1 MYGKLIDTA
10 IEKLSDQFKAVDEIA
25 FVNQQKVL
33 NAFINNRVALR
44 HFNPT
49 TGYGYDDVAR
59 DTLNKIYAEV
69 FGTEDAIVSPLITS
83 GTHALTIALFGLLRP
98 NQTLLCIT
106 GKPYD
111 TLNDVIFGE
120 GYGSLK
126 DFGVRCKIVPLKDG
140 APDIPAIKAAIKS
153 ENPSVVMIQRSRGYD
168 MRPALSVEQINELIA
183 LADRQKSKILLD
195 NCYGEF
201 VQATEPS
208 QADAIVGSLIKNVG
222 GGIAPTGGYIC
233 GSRAAIN
240 MIEGRLTAP
249 SIGREVGSYAG
260 DYRLFYQG
268 LFMAPHVTAQSVK
281 TAMLFS
287 QVLSALGYETMPKP
301 NEKFFDIICS
311 VKFGDE
317 NKLIDFCK
325 TIQSASPVD
334 SFAAPE
340 PWDMPGYND
349 KVIMAAGA
357 FVQGASIELSCD
369 APIRP
374 PYIAY
379 FQGGLTLEHGIIAL
393 RKCVAALGGE

>member
-140 APDIPAIKAAIKS
+140 APDIPAIKAAIKR

-287 QVLSALGYETMPKP
+287 QVLFALGYETMPKP

>member
-126 DFGVRCKIVPLKDG
+126 DFGVHCKIVPLKDG
-140 APDIPAIKAAIKS
+140 APDI
-153 ENPSVVMIQRSRGYD
+153 Q
-168 MRPALSVEQINELIA
+168 
-183 LADRQKSKILLD
+183 
-195 NCYGEF
+195 
-201 VQATEPS
+201 
-208 QADAIVGSLIKNVG
+208 
-222 GGIAPTGGYIC
+222 
-233 GSRAAIN
+233 
-240 MIEGRLTAP
+240 
-249 SIGREVGSYAG
+249 IGRA
-260 DYRLFYQG
+260 
-268 LFMAPHVTAQSVK
+268 HV
-281 TAMLFS
+281 
-287 QVLSALGYETMPKP
+287 
-301 NEKFFDIICS
+301 
-311 VKFGDE
+311 
-317 NKLIDFCK
+317 
-325 TIQSASPVD
+325 
-334 SFAAPE
+334 
-340 PWDMPGYND
+340 
-349 KVIMAAGA
+349 
-357 FVQGASIELSCD
+357 
-369 APIRP
+369 
-374 PYIAY
+374 
-379 FQGGLTLEHGIIAL
+379 
-393 RKCVAALGGE
+393 

>member
-33 NAFINNRVALR
+33 NAFINNRIALR

-168 MRPALSVEQINELIA
+168 MRPALSVEQINELIT